1 MSGDVVGPPPGLV
14 PSDAGSVEPPDAP
27 PPPSFG
33 GGGRTMSA
41 QSHPV
46 GGLSDDSSHVWAPDA
61 DDGAA
66 EQRQTGEEST
76 RYEWNAGDGAD
87 RSRGNGRPHQDD
99 RTFEDVAAAYSRR
112 VSWETTTAG
121 STREGRHR
129 YWQEE
134 DPWVMYGDPWQREA
148 KTQGALEGFLGWM
161 GVMVRME
168 AVIQQAIAGIPGQM
182 IETQGTTDK
191 IQEAIKGVSG
201 RMAEMDTTAYTIM
214 ADLLAGMKVQGMAQI
229 QGPGR
234 TTAAMTPMATTS
246 GLLPG
251 EGKKKEFEG
260 RAQPSASR
268 QIEVWKRI
276 TRLSTPEG
284 LGYFTSWISARFLDL
299 EVARIGKAF
308 SDFFSLHH
316 LQHAAVLHDRG
327 QRKPWESGNPK
338 GRRPNFAHLTNH
350 ETDEDE
356 DYENND
362 HEIPQEVAEALM
374 TYQSA
379 KEKYRSQQR
388 ARGSTEVDKNAKG
401 EDHSGS
407 DPRGGNGGGDREA
420 KVRAMKAR
428 SFCGGCGRRGH
439 WHKDDECPLN
449 KGGGASKGDHGAK
462 NVAMTNVMPADVYTL
477 KHMSDNLVGVADTAC
492 ARTVAGSQWL
502 QSYTN
507 VLATMGEKPLL
518 QKECEAYKF
527 GTGKVHFSS
536 FYVIVNFK
544 LGGYIIQV
552 RTSIITGDIPLLL
565 SKTVLGKMGMIYD
578 VQGGKADFRAINL
591 MNYELATTA
600 SGHPAIP
607 IVPVSLPPGG
617 TPDLQ
622 VEDLR
627 LQRTEQY
634 MAVFAVAHQALQPP
648 EYSGIFYDKK
658 LDPSTRNMLSQDRLP
673 LDVFLAWWEKSAI
686 RRDFWVEPQVLAH
699 AIPVP
704 QMDEPPCKEKA
715 VPLSRMT
722 KPMLLSEAVR
732 VGATVHHSWSVQE
745 LRATIREHNETYG
758 EKTATQ
764 RMKGLSSLNLPEL
777 IEKAK
782 ELNVMVPERTTKGAL
797 LKLIRST
804 VSSPADTLVTFGR
817 WKGSTY
823 REVPDEY
830 GRWAAT
836 EVTRSPNCS
845 VELMMFA
852 KWWKEEQQVKAG
864 RTKIKEDTSDYE
876 DYQKEIHS
884 GYANPPRSHNTHESP
899 AKAKS
904 TATSS
909 RGSWEEVSAYSR
921 ECHIPTGKGNAKT
934 TSKRTNHEIFEKTT
948 MDAKADPG
956 VLDEIAA
963 LETKLAILKDKAS
976 RDAGEVHCCG
986 SVCCTEI
993 ITEEEYNYGLKNR
1006 ALNYEG
1012 QHLPNFTGDTFE
1024 HNERSDHT
1032 RGASTSE
1039 VFQQCGAAGQPPG
1052 DVGRAPPL
1060 RYGDGNYDWEDYTF
1074 SNCQRILEDNAYP
1087 QGKPSMRAVQHGEG
1101 DPEGQIYVT
1110 YGLFTHGG
1118 VHGLTRAS
1126 KDNDAILRYLNN
1138 LGREHLGDE
1147 ATWTSISVTRN
1158 IGVSVHRDSNNL
1170 KDSKNYT
1177 VTFGQDAGGD
1187 IWMEEDVDEN
1197 QVHGKGIVWKRDR
1210 TGAWVPGRYYND
1222 KEHFIDFNPFRR
1234 HASEEWTG
1242 DRWCLTYHTVRG
1254 VAKIGGELKK
1264 YLGRAGFPVPKVN
1277 IDGKYKAVDLSKT
1290 VIEPMMWKDF
1300 LNPEVQKTAYHFVRE
1315 DFPDYIE
1322 YKFVDNEDGWMVLS
1336 KRTGDPQA
1344 AKKDVKYDG
1353 SGITFETGVPKIV
1366 QASLRLAGCEPHVIK
1381 AVKGMKC
1388 ETCDATRHAQVARP
1402 TTFNAHWLGPFGPP
1416 VTVSLDL
1423 DGKVQAGLGRLCE
1436 WHNIKVQDV
1445 AAQAKWQGGV
1455 TERQIGWF
1463 KGIWERVVHDMHVQ
1477 EDEAELAGTMVCAA
1491 KNELRK
1497 RTPDD
1502 LCDPDSGEAV
1512 TWDLTKEMIVYV
1524 EDYYNGLTAPE
1535 HLRSSGPEE
1544 IGEYLTMKG
1553 VKTEVEKLL
1562 AMDVDDPTVFV
1573 DEEDSIGQDYREAQ
1587 KRANDGVE
1595 HLSDYELT
1603 EPDVEMDAPLT
1614 LDPEGDHEMDEEP
1627 QEGEVQHIIPK
1638 RRARKKIKPTEAMLT
1653 HKPLTKRGQAKR
1665 QEKELKW
1672 QEIPDHAKALFKDA
1686 EKVQWQE
1693 HLAYDALEPL
1703 SLDLSQKIKDTV
1715 DPSRILPCRWAYRD
1729 QNWAARKAVQEGQD
1743 GAGEQ
1748 PAWRCKSRLVIG
1760 GHRDPDLGVED
1771 LSTDAPTLSRPGF
1784 MCLMQL
1790 LANGLEAED
1799 KWIAAAGDIQCAFL
1813 TGGYLARGE
1822 DLFLHQPRT
1831 GFPNLLPGQLVR
1843 IKKNIFGLAT
1853 SPHEWWLDLQA
1864 GMYKAEVDYHEETYK
1879 FDQCPLDP
1887 CIFVLKKFK
1896 NGKFEGRPL
1905 AYVGSH
1911 VDDLLIIAGKKVNK
1925 LVQGALSSIFP
1936 IDKWEENHL
1945 DYIGSEIICGENE
1958 ILVTQQK
1965 YAETRLFTLEV
1976 PRGADEEDQAGPDL
1990 IADNQSLIGALSW
2003 LSAQTRPDLT
2013 CSVSLAQQLQKAPTI
2028 ADIKFTNVISA
2039 RALEYKAEGL
2049 RFRPIPDAD
2058 FGIIVYHDAAWANAL
2073 LEDEED
2079 EDFKL
2084 TASDHENGL
2093 QREGPFGSHR
2103 ERKAKRLNS
2112 KVASQIGALVLF
2124 ADMNSVKNGKGA
2136 FSIGDWRSRAGQR
2149 VCRST
2154 FGAETQACVEG
2165 LEGAQYMRS
2174 FIETLKD
2181 GVLRRVEQGVAPI
2194 LCLSDCRSLF
2204 DHVHKQGI
2212 PRVPTDR
2219 RLAIDL
2225 AALRQSLRSERWGA
2239 KLPLGW

>member
-161 GVMVRME
+161 GVMARME

-182 IETQGTTDK
+182 VETQGTTDK

-268 QIEVWKRI
+268 CPPSPL
-276 TRLSTPEG
+276 RLSTPEG

-299 EVARIGKAF
+299 EELNLLASVGNRY
-308 SDFFSLHH
+308 SLHH

-407 DPRGGNGGGDREA
+407 DPRGSNGGGDREA

-921 ECHIPTGKGNAKT
+921 ERHIPTGKGNAKT

-963 LETKLAILKDKAS
+963 LETKLAILKDK
-976 RDAGEVHCCG
+976 
-986 SVCCTEI
+986 
-993 ITEEEYNYGLKNR
+993 EYNYGLKNR
-1006 ALNYEG
+1006 ALNYEE

-1138 LGREHLGDE
+1138 LDREHLGDE

-1277 IDGKYKAVDLSKT
+1277 IDGKYKESKSKAKKSTRNGIMNAAGKISVLMATFLTAASSYMSEIQGTVGNNDPVVIMEIGGWEGTTEAVDLSKT

-1315 DFPDYIE
+1315 AAPRELRVHVDEMPRRAEDVIQDLVREQLHASGVVVLRGKRGPTVAQDFPDYIE

-1336 KRTGDPQA
+1336 KRTGEAKTMTGIERPHQVCAVEGDPQA
-1344 AKKDVKYDG
+1344 AKKDVKYEG

-1366 QASLRLAGCEPHVIK
+1366 QASLRRLHQNLGHPRAEDLCRHLRLAGCEPHVIK

-1402 TTFNAHWLGPFGPP
+1402 TTLPRMLDFNSC
-1416 VTVSLDL
+1416 V
-1423 DGKVQAGLGRLCE
+1423 
-1436 WHNIKVQDV
+1436 
-1445 AAQAKWQGGV
+1445 
-1455 TERQIGWF
+1455 
-1463 KGIWERVVHDMHVQ
+1463 GIDIFYCHD
-1477 EDEAELAGTMVCAA
+1477 C
-1491 KNELRK
+1491 
-1497 RTPDD
+1497 DD
-1502 LCDPDSGEAV
+1502 
-1512 TWDLTKEMIVYV
+1512 TR
-1524 EDYYNGLTAPE
+1524 
-1535 HLRSSGPEE
+1535 H
-1544 IGEYLTMKG
+1544 
-1553 VKTEVEKLL
+1553 
-1562 AMDVDDPTVFV
+1562 
-1573 DEEDSIGQDYREAQ
+1573 
-1587 KRANDGVE
+1587 
-1595 HLSDYELT
+1595 
-1603 EPDVEMDAPLT
+1603 
-1614 LDPEGDHEMDEEP
+1614 
-1627 QEGEVQHIIPK
+1627 
-1638 RRARKKIKPTEAMLT
+1638 
-1653 HKPLTKRGQAKR
+1653 
-1665 QEKELKW
+1665 
-1672 QEIPDHAKALFKDA
+1672 
-1686 EKVQWQE
+1686 
-1693 HLAYDALEPL
+1693 
-1703 SLDLSQKIKDTV
+1703 
-1715 DPSRILPCRWAYRD
+1715 
-1729 QNWAARKAVQEGQD
+1729 
-1743 GAGEQ
+1743 
-1748 PAWRCKSRLVIG
+1748 
-1760 GHRDPDLGVED
+1760 
-1771 LSTDAPTLSRPGF
+1771 
-1784 MCLMQL
+1784 
-1790 LANGLEAED
+1790 
-1799 KWIAAAGDIQCAFL
+1799 AFL
-1813 TGGYLARGE
+1813 T
-1822 DLFLHQPRT
+1822 
-1831 GFPNLLPGQLVR
+1831 
-1843 IKKNIFGLAT
+1843 
-1853 SPHEWWLDLQA
+1853 
-1864 GMYKAEVDYHEETYK
+1864 MVDWAA
-1879 FDQCPLDP
+1879 F
-1887 CIFVLKKFK
+1887 
-1896 NGKFEGRPL
+1896 
-1905 AYVGSH
+1905 
-1911 VDDLLIIAGKKVNK
+1911 
-1925 LVQGALSSIFP
+1925 
-1936 IDKWEENHL
+1936 W
-1945 DYIGSEIICGENE
+1945 SEI
-1958 ILVTQQK
+1958 
-1965 YAETRLFTLEV
+1965 
-1976 PRGADEEDQAGPDL
+1976 
-1990 IADNQSLIGALSW
+1990 
-2003 LSAQTRPDLT
+2003 RP
-2013 CSVSLAQQLQKAPTI
+2013 
-2028 ADIKFTNVISA
+2028 
-2039 RALEYKAEGL
+2039 
-2049 RFRPIPDAD
+2049 
-2058 FGIIVYHDAAWANAL
+2058 
-2073 LEDEED
+2073 
-2079 EDFKL
+2079 
-2084 TASDHENGL
+2084 
-2093 QREGPFGSHR
+2093 
-2103 ERKAKRLNS
+2103 
-2112 KVASQIGALVLF
+2112 
-2124 ADMNSVKNGKGA
+2124 
-2136 FSIGDWRSRAGQR
+2136 
-2149 VCRST
+2149 
-2154 FGAETQACVEG
+2154 
-2165 LEGAQYMRS
+2165 
-2174 FIETLKD
+2174 
-2181 GVLRRVEQGVAPI
+2181 
-2194 LCLSDCRSLF
+2194 
-2204 DHVHKQGI
+2204 
-2212 PRVPTDR
+2212 
-2219 RLAIDL
+2219 
-2225 AALRQSLRSERWGA
+2225 
-2239 KLPLGW
+2239 